1 MRAAVLMGG
10 AVAMLLQCQPP
21 AMNPSLDTDPIRAP
35 AKPSPTPGA
44 SPAPVPAPSPNLPT
58 KRDAAAPKAAVP
70 PLTSPN
76 PSAKDAGVSQ
86 TEPQAPPRDDD
97 EALRRL
103 GEYAQTCVDERR
115 ISLDR
120 ESTVWVRLQLRVHAD
135 GSVVGVVVTS
145 SSGVEGLDGCA
156 LDSARKSRF
165 PPSEQDRVLD
175 APLGFR
181 GTDDGK

>member
-1 MRAAVLMGG
+1 MRAVLLLWV
-10 AVAMLLQCQPP
+10 VALLLQCQPP
-21 AMNPSLDTDPIRAP
+21 AMNPSLDSDPIRTP
-35 AKPSPTPGA
+35 GKPSP
-44 SPAPVPAPSPNLPT
+44 SPAPSPSPSPAPSPNLPT
-58 KRDAAAPKAAVP
+58 KLDAAAPKTAVP

-76 PSAKDAGVSQ
+76 PSAKDAGASQ
-86 TEPQAPPRDDD
+86 AEPQAPPRDDD

-135 GSVVGVVVTS
+135 GTVVGVVVTA
-145 SSGVEGLDGCA
+145 SSGVDGLDGCA

-165 PPSEQDRVLD
+165 PPSDSDRVLD

-181 GTDDGK
+181 GTDDGS